1 MGVMVVSPP
10 SPLPVKAVAPEAVSP
25 LERKNI
31 LEKVLAKRLRLGYE
45 VESQTEFGGVVF
57 TPSPR
62 RWLGTRSGRENE
74 RLTIEID
81 EAGGTSISRR

>member
-10 SPLPVKAVAPEAVSP
+10 SPVSVTALAPEAVSP
-25 LERKNI
+25 LERKSI
-31 LEKVLAKRLRLGYE
+31 LEKVLAKQLRLGYE
-45 VESQTEFGGVVF
+45 IESQTESGAVVF

-62 RWLGTRSGRENE
+62 RWLGTRNGRKNE